1 MSISIKLLADYPELI
16 PAVGEIRWRDWG
28 HAPEPEELDWWVN
41 VTEKEAGR
49 ESLPVTWV
57 ALDEQGQAVGA
68 VGLAP
73 LDIEERRDR
82 SPWVI
87 GMIVRPEAR
96 EQGIGRALLA
106 TLEAFVSSK
115 DYRQIWV
122 GTGDQAVH
130 FYERCGWT
138 LTETIERA
146 TGETVLILTK
156 SV

>member
-1 MSISIKLLADYPELI
+1 MTISIQLLADYPELI

-41 VTEKEAGR
+41 VTEKESGR
-49 ESLPVTWV
+49 DNLPVTWV
-57 ALDEQGQAVGA
+57 AIDEQGQAVGA

-82 SPWVI
+82 TPWVI
-87 GMIVRPEAR
+87 GMIVSPETR
-96 EQGIGRALLA
+96 ERGIGRALLSA
-106 TLEAFVSSK
+106 LEAFASSK
-115 DYRQIWV
+115 GYGQIWV

-130 FYERCGWT
+130 FYEKCGWT
-138 LTETIERA
+138 LTESIERT